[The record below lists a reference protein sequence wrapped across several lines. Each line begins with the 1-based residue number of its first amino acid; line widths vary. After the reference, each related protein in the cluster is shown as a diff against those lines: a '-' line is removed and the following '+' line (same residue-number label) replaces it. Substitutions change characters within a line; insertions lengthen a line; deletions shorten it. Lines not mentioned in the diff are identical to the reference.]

1 MQSGPPQSPQEWR
14 QWTREPASREGQRKA
29 PLLYFVGDM
38 KTLLVVEDEREI
50 ARMIQAYLMREGYRV
65 ELAHDG
71 EEGWRLFKEL
81 KPDLII
87 LDLMLPKIH
96 GLELARRI
104 RRESD
109 VPIIMLTALSEE
121 ADRVAGLELG
131 ADDYVTKPFSLR
143 ELVARVRAVLRRA
156 EGAREPERLSFGPL
170 EVDLAAH
177 EVRLNGRPVELT
189 PTEFDLLAHFVRH
202 PGRVFTRRELLAA
215 IQERTYASFP
225 RTIDSHIKN
234 LRHKIE
240 PDPKNPRFI
249 LTVHGVG
256 YKFQPG
262 G

>member
-1 MQSGPPQSPQEWR
+1 
-14 QWTREPASREGQRKA
+14 
-29 PLLYFVGDM
+29 M
-38 KTLLVVEDEREI
+38 KTILLVEDEREI
-50 ARMIQAYLMREGYRV
+50 ARMVQAYLMREGYRV
-65 ELAHDG
+65 EVAFDG
-71 EEGWRLFKEL
+71 EEGWRLYKDLE
-81 KPDLII
+81 PDLII
-87 LDLMLPKIH
+87 LDLMLPKLH

-143 ELVARVRAVLRRA
+143 ELAARVRAVLRRA
-156 EGAREPERLSFGPL
+156 EGLREPEKLTYGPL
-170 EVDLAAH
+170 EIDLASR
-177 EVRLNGRPVELT
+177 EVQLDGRPVDLT
-189 PTEFDLLAHFVRH
+189 PIEFDLLAYLARH
-202 PGRVFTRRELLAA
+202 PGKVFTRRELLSAV
-215 IQERTYASFP
+215 QERSYASFP

-240 PDPKNPRFI
+240 RDPKNPEFI

-256 YKFQPG
+256 YKFQAG

>member
-1 MQSGPPQSPQEWR
+1 
-14 QWTREPASREGQRKA
+14 
-29 PLLYFVGDM
+29 M
-38 KTLLVVEDEREI
+38 KTILLVEDEREI
-50 ARMIQAYLMREGYRV
+50 ARMVQAYLMREGYRV
-65 ELAHDG
+65 EVAFDG
-71 EEGWRLFKEL
+71 EEGWRLYRDLE
-81 KPDLII
+81 PDLII
-87 LDLMLPKIH
+87 LDLMLPKLH

-143 ELVARVRAVLRRA
+143 ELAARVRAVLRRA
-156 EGAREPERLSFGPL
+156 EGLREPEKLAYGPL
-170 EVDLAAH
+170 EIDLAAR
-177 EVRLNGRPVELT
+177 EVKLDGKPVDLT
-189 PTEFDLLAHFVRH
+189 PIEFDLLAHLARH
-202 PGRVFTRRELLAA
+202 PGKVFTRRELLAA
-215 IQERTYASFP
+215 VQERSYASFP

-240 PDPKNPRFI
+240 RDPKNPEFI

-256 YKFQPG
+256 YKFQAG

>member
-1 MQSGPPQSPQEWR
+1 MRKSPHR
-14 QWTREPASREGQRKA
+14 GHRELQGRSPIA
-29 PLLYFVGDM
+29 PVYFFAM
-38 KTLLVVEDEREI
+38 KTILLVEDEREI
-50 ARMIQAYLMREGYRV
+50 ARMVQAYLMREGYRV
-65 ELAHDG
+65 EVAFDG
-71 EEGWRLFKEL
+71 EEGWRLYKDL
-81 KPDLII
+81 GPDLII
-87 LDLMLPKIH
+87 LDLMLPKLH

-143 ELVARVRAVLRRA
+143 ELAARVRAVLRRA
-156 EGAREPERLSFGPL
+156 EGLREPEKLTYGPL
-170 EVDLAAH
+170 EIDLASR
-177 EVRLNGRPVELT
+177 EVRLDGSPVDLT
-189 PTEFDLLAHFVRH
+189 PIEFDLLAHLARH
-202 PGRVFTRRELLAA
+202 PGKVFTRRELLAA
-215 IQERTYASFP
+215 VQERSYASFP

-240 PDPKNPRFI
+240 RDPKNPEFI

-256 YKFQPG
+256 YKFQAG